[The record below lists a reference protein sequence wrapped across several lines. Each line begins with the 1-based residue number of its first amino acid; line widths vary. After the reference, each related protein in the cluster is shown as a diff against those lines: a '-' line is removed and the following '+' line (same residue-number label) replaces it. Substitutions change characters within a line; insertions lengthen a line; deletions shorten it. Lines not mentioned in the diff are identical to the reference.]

1 MSWENE
7 IAQIIQE
14 KHEDKVRLYYDGA
27 ICVPSFTH
35 SGQQGWLQ
43 EAPKIPGAPLVTKE
57 AFAGQKYV
65 CCLSMRQAI
74 SLRDRIVA
82 AAINR
87 PKTPR
92 ASQAPVPS
100 HDLL

>member
-7 IAQIIQE
+7 ITQLIEEAN
-14 KHEDKVRLYYDGA
+14 EDKVRLYYDGA

-43 EAPKIPGAPLVTKE
+43 EAPKIPGAPVVTRQ
-57 AFAGQKYV
+57 AFSGKKYV
-65 CCLSMRQAI
+65 CCCSMRQAI
-74 SLRDRIVA
+74 ALRDKIVA

-87 PKTPR
+87 PKVPPIS
-92 ASQAPVPS
+92 ALPS